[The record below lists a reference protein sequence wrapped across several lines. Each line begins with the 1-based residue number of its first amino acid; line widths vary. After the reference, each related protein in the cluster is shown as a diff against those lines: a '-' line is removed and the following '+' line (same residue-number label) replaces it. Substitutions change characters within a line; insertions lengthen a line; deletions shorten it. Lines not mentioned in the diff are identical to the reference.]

1 MGGKHKVANRTK
13 NNARPS
19 SSGRSAELLGSS
31 IPQFVGFSGMKESR
45 FCFPL
50 QCCPEELD
58 SSIDPTI
65 QVMLKKI
72 AKNNPTTKIK
82 GLQELAELIKNAE
95 PETLQTILPVWPKF
109 YNILATDS
117 DNRVREASHNV
128 LHQLVL
134 KAKRNIAP
142 HLKQLMAPWFTSQYD
157 TYPPAAS
164 IAKQAFKDT
173 FSDSKF
179 QEAVVFCQE
188 DILSY
193 ISDNLL
199 VQTPQTLSNP
209 KHCTPEEMDAK
220 YERVLISC
228 LQGYRLF
235 LEKVPVDSIKNTAEL
250 NSNIISNAKFW
261 KFSKHKVANIRA
273 SWFKVLAMILQ
284 KAPSL
289 LEGKASQ
296 VTSTVFGSIEEN
308 EPSVLPHVLETI
320 LLTMSTI
327 QEWWTHINV
336 EKVLFSKLWKIL
348 KQGIEGNSSTFYL
361 NMLPL
366 ISHLPP
372 TVDENA
378 LQFYNTLFDNFRIGL
393 KQRSSASSRSE
404 YVAVAS
410 SFVECLQYVIL
421 KKEHDSNLCKCLI
434 KNHLVST
441 IEWCLIEDQPGYK
454 IVFNQAATLVQWLG
468 RNTKSE
474 SFNSYLKFFFENIL
488 DLFKETLF
496 NLKEIKNHNLEQIST
511 KQIEFLQSLKH
522 YSKVKKAWKVKFA
535 QDESKKAEE
544 ASHQASVIESEE
556 QYLKELNTLVYNV
569 CENYVLYIE
578 EHNSKELLEHVC
590 SLLIDFDT
598 NKFFNCLHEKMKK
611 KNPEARLADVYDNY
625 LHKWL
630 QLEEL
635 KSKHVI
641 DLVFMLYKCLDDT
654 DRQKLLDS
662 LSEITDENYLGWCI
676 TQALAHPYN
685 KDPLVKKWLK
695 RDGVSQFLASIADK
709 EINDECSS
717 DLDAL
722 FRLALTENSDGEL
735 YVSNETVLQV
745 IEKLT
750 KFLEHPEE
758 HQTALDTCAS
768 LSAYISTIIYTE
780 NLLLTYSED
789 LLLALFR
796 LSCNSSLSEDIIS
809 TETLYEVRTAWQDS
823 LSLLAKYL
831 EREES
836 ISLVSKL
843 ADIVE
848 KEFLNGSLEESH
860 VNHLVE
866 VVANLLK
873 AVYGSQPLWLT
884 DFSNLFVKRS
894 FVETWERS
902 LSSLC
907 SLSEYVKGRLSSPY
921 EELKGIEMVK
931 DLEDLHVAKLF
942 AWTYLKLQ
950 VLGTNLADDSEDCE
964 EDEEENEKSKV
975 CYYNV
980 MDENEIFFAEILHII
995 SLGSCYLETF
1005 NNTKQYEIIL
1015 NYYVLAEMKLK
1026 STIQSISTELK
1037 EALKTVLRDKC
1048 LSEAWLWC
1056 NAVYTLFSEINP
1068 DALTDIY
1075 SDFTK
1080 DVTGRNLGFLHLTQ
1094 TFAKHLNY
1102 DHVQNKKYEPIEQVI
1117 ILNSLMH
1124 CEEIDVQIAEVF
1136 SKIEEI
1142 RSENVPQFLC
1152 DNCNMSWEKY
1162 QQILETIRLC
1172 ASLMKHKFNSL
1183 TQRHWDFGVISLVSW
1198 ASNCLKNRS
1207 SYQKIQVQALFSEV
1221 VQLFI
1226 NADNQIKGMKEDNVK
1241 SSYVSE
1247 WDDVLVESIHGDLA
1261 QLWLYLAEQLEQNN
1275 GNLLQYLPF
1284 IQEFSKV
1291 INNINH
1297 QFIFKTSDT
1306 SLPKWSKFLR
1316 RSCFLLAHWHPNLQL
1331 WGYKMLLAL
1340 VPGLIKIDT
1349 DAVNLNNPHQKGL
1362 VFEQFKEKLVETH
1375 GIVNSMLME
1384 FKLGEDVCNVKVGT
1398 DAFTYTFAYLLIWDI
1413 LLTLCGE
1420 ASTELRYQYAEWLR
1434 NEDLLNNF
1442 LNNLF
1447 KLMPTEVLHC
1457 NEGKSKYFMDNF
1469 LEKPEMHVTDTCN
1482 GEKIEYL
1489 VCWLYSLAVT
1499 QLPALVRQWWTGLET
1514 KVAQVVERVTTL
1526 YVSQHLCVQEL
1537 NDIMKHQSQFKNMVI
1552 KVMPTAREITA
1563 VYTIDEVQVELVIS
1577 LPANYPLGGLDVQ
1590 CNKQI
1595 GGTNHK
1601 QWLLQFKKCVEHQ
1614 NGRIWD
1620 GLSLWNN
1627 NLDKKFEGVEEC
1639 YICYAVLHRGTY
1651 QMPKLSCQT
1660 CKKKFH
1666 SACLV
1671 SHVFYPPNETTYA

>member
-58 SSIDPTI
+58 PAIDPTI

-82 GLQELAELIKNAE
+82 GLQELAELIKNSDE
-95 PETLQTILPVWPKF
+95 DTLKTILPVWPKF

-117 DNRVREASHNV
+117 DNRVREASHHV

-164 IAKQAFKDT
+164 IAKQALRDT
-173 FSDSKF
+173 FPESKF
-179 QEAVVFCQE
+179 DAAVIFCQE

-199 VQTPQTLSNP
+199 VQTAQTLSNP
-209 KHCTPEEMDAK
+209 KHCTPEEMEAK
-220 YERVLISC
+220 YERVLTSC

-235 LEKVPVDSIKNTAEL
+235 LEKVPVESITSTAEL

-261 KFSKHKVANIRA
+261 KLSKHKVGNIRSA
-273 SWFKVLAMILQ
+273 WFNVLAMILQ
-284 KAPSL
+284 KAPFL

-296 VTSTVFGSIEEN
+296 VTSTVFSNIDEN
-308 EPSVLPHVLETI
+308 DPAVLPYVLESI

-327 QEWWTHINV
+327 QEWWTYINV
-336 EKVLFSKLWKIL
+336 EKLLFSKLWKIL

-361 NMLPL
+361 SMLPL

-378 LQFYNTLFDNFRIGL
+378 SQFYNTLFDNFRIGL
-393 KQRSSASSRSE
+393 KQRSSASSRSA
-404 YVAVAS
+404 YVTVAS

-421 KKEHDSNLCKCLI
+421 KKENDSNLCKSLI
-434 KNHLVST
+434 KSQLVST

-474 SFNSYLKFFFENIL
+474 SFHSYLKFFFENIL

-496 NLKEIKNHNLEQIST
+496 NLKELKNHNLEQIST

-522 YSKVKKAWKVKFA
+522 YSKVKKTCKVKFS
-535 QDESKKAEE
+535 QDESKKADE
-544 ASHQASVIESEE
+544 APHHASIIESEE
-556 QYLKELNTLVYNV
+556 QYLKELNALVYNI
-569 CENYVLYIE
+569 CEDYVVYIE
-578 EHNSKELLEHVC
+578 EHHSKELLEHVC

-598 NKFFNCLHEKMKK
+598 KKFFNCLHEKMKK
-611 KNPEARLADVYDNY
+611 KHPDAKLVDIYDNY
-625 LHKWL
+625 LYKWL
-630 QLEEL
+630 KLEEL
-635 KSKHVI
+635 RSKHVI
-641 DLVFMLYKCLDDT
+641 DLVFMLFSCLDDS
-654 DRQKLLDS
+654 DRQKILDS
-662 LSEITDENYLGWCI
+662 LSEISDDSYLGWCI
-676 TQALAHPYN
+676 TEALAHPYN

-695 RDGVSQFLASIADK
+695 RDNVTQFLVTIAEK
-709 EINDECSS
+709 EINDECTP

-722 FRLALTENSDGEL
+722 FRLSLTENGEGEL
-735 YVSNETVLQV
+735 YISNSTIFQV

-750 KFLEHPEE
+750 KYLAHYED

-789 LLLALFR
+789 LLLSLFR
-796 LSCNSSLSEDIIS
+796 LSCNTSLNEDIIS

-823 LSLLAKYL
+823 LSLLTKYL
-831 EREES
+831 KREES
-836 ISLVSKL
+836 IALVSKL
-843 ADIVE
+843 GDIVE
-848 KEFLNGSLEESH
+848 VEFLNGSLDENH
-860 VNHLVE
+860 VNHLVT
-866 VVANLLK
+866 VVINVMR
-873 AVYGSQPLWLT
+873 AVYGSQPMWLT
-884 DFSNLFVKRS
+884 DFSNLFVERA
-894 FVETWERS
+894 FVEQWEKS

-921 EELKGIEMVK
+921 EELKGVDTVK
-931 DLEDLHVAKLF
+931 NLEDVHVAKLF

-950 VLGTNLADDSEDCE
+950 VIVTNLEDDDEEC
-964 EDEEENEKSKV
+964 EDEEEETEKSKV

-980 MDENEIFFAEILHII
+980 MDDSERFFAHVLHTL
-995 SLGSCYLETF
+995 SLGACYLESF
-1005 NNTKQYEIIL
+1005 NNTKHYETIL
-1015 NYYVLAEMKLK
+1015 NYYVLVEMKLK
-1026 STIQSISTELK
+1026 STIESCSAELK
-1037 EALKTVLRDKC
+1037 GALKPVLKDKC

-1056 NAVYTLFSEINP
+1056 NAAYTLYSEMNP
-1068 DALTDIY
+1068 ESLTDIY
-1075 SDFTK
+1075 TDFTK
-1080 DVTGRNLGFLHLTQ
+1080 DVSGRNLGFLHLTQ

-1117 ILNSLMH
+1117 VLNSLIH

-1136 SKIEEI
+1136 SKIEQI

-1172 ASLMKHKFNSL
+1172 ASLMKHKFSSL

-1207 SYQKIQVQALFSEV
+1207 SYEKIQVQALFSEV

-1226 NADNQIKGMKEDNVK
+1226 NADDQIKTMKDQNMK

-1261 QLWLYLAEQLEQNN
+1261 QLWLYLA
-1275 GNLLQYLPF
+1275 G
-1284 IQEFSKV
+1284 
-1291 INNINH
+1291 
-1297 QFIFKTSDT
+1297 
-1306 SLPKWSKFLR
+1306 
-1316 RSCFLLAHWHPNLQL
+1316 
-1331 WGYKMLLAL
+1331 
-1340 VPGLIKIDT
+1340 
-1349 DAVNLNNPHQKGL
+1349 KG
-1362 VFEQFKEKLVETH
+1362 FDF
-1375 GIVNSMLME
+1375 
-1384 FKLGEDVCNVKVGT
+1384 
-1398 DAFTYTFAYLLIWDI
+1398 
-1413 LLTLCGE
+1413 
-1420 ASTELRYQYAEWLR
+1420 
-1434 NEDLLNNF
+1434 
-1442 LNNLF
+1442 
-1447 KLMPTEVLHC
+1447 P
-1457 NEGKSKYFMDNF
+1457 
-1469 LEKPEMHVTDTCN
+1469 
-1482 GEKIEYL
+1482 
-1489 VCWLYSLAVT
+1489 
-1499 QLPALVRQWWTGLET
+1499 
-1514 KVAQVVERVTTL
+1514 
-1526 YVSQHLCVQEL
+1526 
-1537 NDIMKHQSQFKNMVI
+1537 
-1552 KVMPTAREITA
+1552 
-1563 VYTIDEVQVELVIS
+1563 IS
-1577 LPANYPLGGLDVQ
+1577 L
-1590 CNKQI
+1590 
-1595 GGTNHK
+1595 
-1601 QWLLQFKKCVEHQ
+1601 
-1614 NGRIWD
+1614 
-1620 GLSLWNN
+1620 
-1627 NLDKKFEGVEEC
+1627 
-1639 YICYAVLHRGTY
+1639 
-1651 QMPKLSCQT
+1651 
-1660 CKKKFH
+1660 
-1666 SACLV
+1666 
-1671 SHVFYPPNETTYA
+1671 